1 MKISIS
7 NRFDSITL
15 VKVIYDVI
23 EIDATRRTSSKS
35 MKIDWTSLN
44 VWIELFHQG
53 EQEQEQNWL
62 D

>member
-1 MKISIS
+1 MLTKM
-7 NRFDSITL
+7 T
-15 VKVIYDVI
+15 DVI
-23 EIDATRRTSSKS
+23 EIDATSITSWKS